1 MDTEIQPKEIKINKE
16 DSNALKRTLD
26 DAVIRY
32 FTIEKGFKEDF
43 SLSNTKITL
52 GIISVILGLT
62 AQFYPYPFPENWY
75 VLIVCCSTYFVCSSI
90 LQYFATFEDK
100 EYVAIVTDENN
111 EVIRIT
117 SSLPR
122 YDYNYVLSISSG
134 SKRDKVSIPKM
145 VNNFFDINGVLYEQI
160 FAQHVKELHGNYI
173 RNKTKKTK

>member
-1 MDTEIQPKEIKINKE
+1 MTSETAKEIKINKD

-32 FTIEKGFKEDF
+32 FTLEKGFKEDF
-43 SLSNTKITL
+43 SLSNMKITL

-90 LQYFATFEDK
+90 LQYFATFKEK
-100 EYVAIVTDENN
+100 EYVAIVTDDKN
-111 EVIRIT
+111 ERIHVT

-122 YDYNYVLSISSG
+122 YDYNYVLSLSNGTEKEKISIS
-134 SKRDKVSIPKM
+134 KM
-145 VNNFFDINGVLYEQI
+145 VNNFFDINGVLNEQI
-160 FAQHVKELHGNYI
+160 FTQHVKDLHGNYLKT
-173 RNKTKKTK
+173 KTKKTM